1 MTRIFGRNKTNK
13 KGKTMKF
20 IEILAFI
27 KEIIADD
34 NKMAKFREI
43 VADIKELVSDIKD
56 VVGFFKKEQA

>member
-1 MTRIFGRNKTNK
+1 
-13 KGKTMKF
+13 MKF

-34 NKMAKFREI
+34 NKMSKFREI
-43 VADIKELVSDIKD
+43 VADIKELVNDIKD

>member
-1 MTRIFGRNKTNK
+1 
-13 KGKTMKF
+13 MKF

-34 NKMAKFREI
+34 NKMSKFREI

>member
-1 MTRIFGRNKTNK
+1 
-13 KGKTMKF
+13 MKF

-34 NKMAKFREI
+34 NKMSKFREI

-56 VVGFFKKEQA
+56 VVGFFKKDTQEV

>member
-1 MTRIFGRNKTNK
+1 
-13 KGKTMKF
+13 MKF

-34 NKMAKFREI
+34 NKMTKFREI

>member
-1 MTRIFGRNKTNK
+1 
-13 KGKTMKF
+13 MKF

-34 NKMAKFREI
+34 NKMEKFREI

>member
-1 MTRIFGRNKTNK
+1 
-13 KGKTMKF
+13 MKF

-34 NKMAKFREI
+34 NKMSKFREI

-56 VVGFFKKEQA
+56 VVGFFQKEKV